1 MVAILLLLSVG
12 GAAVFFFSA
21 SNWLE
26 SATGMKLLQRELGKG
41 LGLEAHLQGEY
52 ALGLFP
58 ALRIEGQQLLLQ
70 DVPTSLPVAQ
80 LDSYTLHIALWPLLV
95 KQIVIHKIVV
105 EGGFLDL
112 GLLQGNG
119 ASEPGEST
127 PGEQLPSIRSLQ
139 VRGLDLLQSG
149 TGLLKIDE
157 LLLENF
163 SPNVEAAIT
172 LRFSLPHDQAES
184 SFVQLKGTTKLAT
197 GPLQLSVSLA
207 DLSIR
212 FKDRAWSLGQGRVSW
227 SIDSGALQG
236 ELTGQIS
243 AYSSQFR
250 IEVQTIPDTVIVL
263 ATTLET
269 GDGQNLSGEV
279 SAHQQAGLWLL
290 DPVEMLLVGQVLSG
304 NGCFSLEAKPR
315 LQLQLHAQALELD
328 VLQDF
333 LPSGL
338 ATAGADPAATDVD
351 LPFDLAIE
359 VVAER
364 ASMGGA
370 VASEVRLVLGEQPNC
385 RL

>member
-1 MVAILLLLSVG
+1 
-12 GAAVFFFSA
+12 
-21 SNWLE
+21 
-26 SATGMKLLQRELGKG
+26 
-41 LGLEAHLQGEY
+41 
-52 ALGLFP
+52 
-58 ALRIEGQQLLLQ
+58 
-70 DVPTSLPVAQ
+70 
-80 LDSYTLHIALWPLLV
+80 LHIALWPLLV